1 MSTLLKS
8 RQRNW
13 IAAACLL
20 CGLVLAAPA
29 CWAEEAEKPP
39 AAVSDPAAAPAKA
52 AAQAAAR
59 GQIEDGGKVPP
70 QVWEAFLKAFREDDL
85 YRVASQLKVA
95 DVKVAAE
102 KWSKELGVQIE
113 TESSNLLAY
122 ALENGVGSLRAQA
135 EGTDYELYV
144 TQILWAAPWVAGKDC
159 SLTVIS
165 DQKAAQYS
173 VPADKLAEV
182 AFKFT
187 HTVRVVHPLNR
198 RLDEFSVQ
206 GEKLTNVLR
215 TLAKEAGADYSAR
228 SDFSDQCLLT
238 LSVRNRPIQDI
249 LRVAADSVGW
259 RVEFF
264 AGEAP
269 DKSGKPDYMKSIV
282 SPSIDFQTVL
292 DAYADRDGLVVI
304 EGLEKTIATPLDAMK
319 YLVSRI
325 AREIHEQRPVLVMQ
339 KAAP

>member
-1 MSTLLKS
+1 
-8 RQRNW
+8 
-13 IAAACLL
+13 
-20 CGLVLAAPA
+20 
-29 CWAEEAEKPP
+29 
-39 AAVSDPAAAPAKA
+39 
-52 AAQAAAR
+52 
-59 GQIEDGGKVPP
+59 
-70 QVWEAFLKAFREDDL
+70 
-85 YRVASQLKVA
+85 
-95 DVKVAAE
+95 
-102 KWSKELGVQIE
+102 
-113 TESSNLLAY
+113 
-122 ALENGVGSLRAQA
+122 
-135 EGTDYELYV
+135 
-144 TQILWAAPWVAGKDC
+144 
-159 SLTVIS
+159 
-165 DQKAAQYS
+165 
-173 VPADKLAEV
+173 
-182 AFKFT
+182 
-187 HTVRVVHPLNR
+187 VHPLNR